1 MPAGVPLSS
10 QHCASNVKSTSSL
23 SNIVNITRTKTRK
36 GRHGTLSLSA
46 HAVRILEQEELAKE
60 ASRRSVMTQEEQT
73 NLETFLNVPDT
84 FDYADGGYEDEV
96 LRGKRAADISHAGEG
111 LEAPDEDQA
120 DEELLD
126 MLEQQQNTRYEE
138 VPIVSGDL
146 FIASAYMRQGLMP
159 STPHHASVI
168 TVRTLEVFHVMQ
180 LRCPRLGIQVFVR
193 GLCDLHVVAP
203 RPYLGA
209 QFSTTFDVY
218 LSLRAAAD
226 QRMKAALGR
235 DIPNWQLKNTWP
247 ACLYELEGEPK
258 LKRRIIVTQ
267 DGNNSLKRF
276 GRHERVVRFDGMVVP
291 RASKE
296 RYDHR
301 QAPGDVFLPRSDVE
315 EWAKDEVDELMKG
328 LELEAGEG
336 GDEGAGCEERWE
348 NMKEDITARAWGL
361 YDEMGIFPAPCRH
374 GFVLVVVDMV
384 QSGELAKYQGL
395 TIFIANKYRRTLKI
409 KQGLP
414 ALHDAMRALN
424 VSTRDVFKTWLT
436 KEKEYL
442 QSMKKEPEEETMEM
456 DYYQK
461 LVNLHHSKERLQDI
475 RRVNVFVPAATNTT
489 YAEAAKQT
497 RPTKNLATVQDLELR
512 LGIETRWVAGGEEWA
527 KAALMVKNRSY
538 QRALDQ
544 LQGLVVARMFE
555 LAKMNMSGTG
565 YKLHKH
571 IVKALQVR
579 SKAVKTALQ
588 KYNDAAAAMDPPKPE
603 LTWEKVVEYALAEF
617 DLLREGREDIRNEPW
632 ALPAGQV
639 AMDRHFKMLRANEEI
654 ERLNLE
660 IPRLLTY
667 MADEREFLIHHE
679 ECLRKEGNT
688 ALAHQ
693 VRTHRLEYGRF
704 DDLHRQ
710 RLIKLAKEPGFTASL
725 SRGVS
730 VSTERRVPVDASE
743 QCPGGD
749 VEMPDALDVRT
760 RRPQNADEGE
770 DEEEEDDMDAIAE
783 AFENIVR
790 IAHDAEAA
798 VERGRNF
805 RAPYLVFYFIEG
817 EL

>member
-1 MPAGVPLSS
+1 
-10 QHCASNVKSTSSL
+10 
-23 SNIVNITRTKTRK
+23 
-36 GRHGTLSLSA
+36 
-46 HAVRILEQEELAKE
+46 
-60 ASRRSVMTQEEQT
+60 
-73 NLETFLNVPDT
+73 
-84 FDYADGGYEDEV
+84 
-96 LRGKRAADISHAGEG
+96 
-111 LEAPDEDQA
+111 
-120 DEELLD
+120 
-126 MLEQQQNTRYEE
+126 
-138 VPIVSGDL
+138 
-146 FIASAYMRQGLMP
+146 MP
-159 STPHHASVI
+159 STPHHASVVI
-168 TVRTLEVFHVMQ
+168 TVCPLEVFRVMQ
-180 LRCPRLGIQVFVR
+180 LRCPRLGIQAFVR

-209 QFSTTFDVY
+209 QFSTAFNVY
-218 LSLRAAAD
+218 LSLRTAAD

-235 DIPNWQLKNTWP
+235 DIPNWRLKNACP

-258 LKRRIIVTQ
+258 LKRHVIITQ

-276 GRHERVVRFDGMVVP
+276 GWRERVVRFDGTVVP
-291 RASKE
+291 GDSRE
-296 RYDHR
+296 RYDCR
-301 QAPGDVFLPRSDVE
+301 QAPGDFFLPRSDVE
-315 EWAKDEVDELMKG
+315 VWAKDEVDELMKDFVP
-328 LELEAGEG
+328 EAGEG
-336 GDEGAGCEERWE
+336 GDEGAGCKERWE
-348 NMKEDITARAWGL
+348 NMKEDVTACAWGL
-361 YDEMGIFPAPCRH
+361 YDETGIFPALCRH

-384 QSGELAKYQGL
+384 QSGELAKYGLSVINHLPRVLGEVTVGIDVGCKVARQVKAHPQLSVLAKENKFKAVVGAFHGLGHGRLCSICNMAMYVDGMGLEDCENCESYFAKSNALAPTTCYSTVFHRQQAISTYMCHTDLCDAYQGL
-395 TIFIANKYRRTLKI
+395 TIVITNKYRHTLKI

-424 VSTRDVFKTWLT
+424 VSTRDVFETWLT

-461 LVNLHHSKERLQDI
+461 LANLHHSEERLQDI
-475 RRVNVFVPAATNTT
+475 RRVNVFIPAATNTT

-497 RPTKNLATVQDLELR
+497 RRLETQRRHAGEVVAKNLAAVQDLELR
-512 LGIETRWVAGGEEWA
+512 LGIEMRWVAGGKEWA
-527 KAALMVKNRSY
+527 KAALM
-538 QRALDQ
+538 

-565 YKLHKH
+565 YKLCKH
-571 IVKALQVR
+571 IAKALQVR

-603 LTWEKVVEYALAEF
+603 LTWEKVVEYAFLAEF
-617 DLLREGREDIRNEPW
+617 DLLHEGREDICNELW
-632 ALPAGQV
+632 ALPAGRV
-639 AMDRHFKMLRANEEI
+639 AMDQHFKMLCANEEI

-679 ECLRKEGNT
+679 ERLCKEGNT

-725 SRGVS
+725 SRGVKQ
-730 VSTERRVPVDASE
+730 R
-743 QCPGGD
+743 PGGD
-749 VEMPDALDVRT
+749 VEMPDALDAST
-760 RRPQNADEGE
+760 HRPQNADEGE

-783 AFENIVR
+783 AFENIVH

-798 VERGRNF
+798 AG
-805 RAPYLVFYFIEG
+805 AG
-817 EL
+817 